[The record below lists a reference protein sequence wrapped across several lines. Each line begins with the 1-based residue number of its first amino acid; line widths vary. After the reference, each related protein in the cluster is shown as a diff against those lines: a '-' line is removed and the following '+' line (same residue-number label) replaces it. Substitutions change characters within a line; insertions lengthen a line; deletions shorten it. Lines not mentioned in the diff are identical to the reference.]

1 MSGVNKAIILGH
13 VGRDAETRYT
23 AEGVCVTNVSVAC
36 TEKYKDKQG
45 TPKELTEW
53 MNVVFFGKLAEIA
66 GEFIKKGSLI
76 YVEGKLRT
84 EKYTDKESGVEKFS
98 TKIIASSMQLLGGKS
113 NGLSNP
119 VEQSNSLNDDISF

>member
-98 TKIIASSMQLLGGKS
+98 TKIIASYMQLLGGKS
-113 NGLSNP
+113 NGSSNP
-119 VEQSNSLNDDISF
+119 VEQSNSLDDDIPL